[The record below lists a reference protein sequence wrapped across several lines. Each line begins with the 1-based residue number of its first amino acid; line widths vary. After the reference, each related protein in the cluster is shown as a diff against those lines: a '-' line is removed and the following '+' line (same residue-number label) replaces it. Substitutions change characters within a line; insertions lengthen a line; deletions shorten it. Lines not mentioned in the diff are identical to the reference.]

1 METTSHNEKTPS
13 ITTSPHKKIIV
24 KKKIIIDRRPESI
37 TEIGG
42 NVSAVEPTPTIA
54 PTPASAHDT
63 NTEEGSDFVMQTML
77 TCIGN
82 KRLLVDNIY
91 SIANDIRERL
101 GKEKLSIMDGFCG
114 SAVVA
119 RKLSYIASK
128 IYANDLETYAH
139 IIARASLET
148 PCAQDRLRIAQHID
162 KMNNIAADAA
172 ASTSTNKNYANIG
185 FVSRLYAPADTENI
199 QLGERCFYTQENARA
214 IDAMRAYI
222 DDPDAGVPAHLRT
235 YLIAPL
241 LAKASIHANTSG
253 VFKGF
258 HSDAGIGKWGGAG
271 AKCLP
276 RIKGL
281 IQLDQP
287 HWNTECEGQFQTKV
301 TQGDINKVVT
311 QQLADG
317 ELDLLYLD
325 PPYNQHPYGSNYFML
340 NLIANNEAP
349 DETTLSRVSGIP
361 NTWNRSNYN
370 YKKTALQDMTE
381 LLAVGIKKSKFILL
395 SYNNEGIIRDDEW
408 TTLLMPY
415 HVEKI
420 EIKYNAY
427 RGSRNLAA
435 RNDKVMERLYLISS
449 QLHS

>member
-1 METTSHNEKTPS
+1 METTSYHENASHHTIMPR
-13 ITTSPHKKIIV
+13 KKIIV
-24 KKKIIIDRRPESI
+24 KKKIVIIRQ
-37 TEIGG
+37 
-42 NVSAVEPTPTIA
+42 
-54 PTPASAHDT
+54 PASIVKPIPSVTDT
-63 NTEEGSDFVMQTML
+63 VTDTVTDIVTDIVTDAGFVMQTML

-91 SIANDIRERL
+91 AIANDIRGRL
-101 GKEKLSIMDGFCG
+101 GKEKLAIMDGFCG

-148 PCAQDRLRIAQHID
+148 PCAEDRGRIAQHID
-162 KMNNIAADAA
+162 NMNKLAAVISNDTTATA
-172 ASTSTNKNYANIG
+172 TATATATG
-185 FVSRLYAPADTENI
+185 FVARLYAPADTENI
-199 QLGERCFYTQENARA
+199 QPGERCFYTQENARA

-222 DDPDAGVPAHLRT
+222 DDPDAGVPTHLRV

-258 HSDAGIGKWGGAG
+258 HSDAGVGKWGGAG

-287 HWNTECEGQFQTKV
+287 HWNIDCEGQFEAKV

-311 QQLADG
+311 EQLHDD

-340 NLIANNEAP
+340 NLIAENAAP

-370 YKKTALQDMTE
+370 YKKTAAQDMTE
-381 LLAVGIKKSKFILL
+381 LLAVGTKKSKFVLL
-395 SYNNEGIIRDDEW
+395 SYNNEGIIADDEW
-408 TTLLMPY
+408 VTLLLPY

-435 RNDKVMERLYLISS
+435 RNDKVMERLYLIRKIIT
-449 QLHS
+449 